1 MSPKKL
7 VAKDSVGKGKKA
19 TITVEVKKEIIAK
32 HERGVRVVDLV
43 REYGRTSSTICTI
56 LKRKEQFKTLE
67 VAKGVTKVNKKRPQI
82 LEEVE
87 KLLLVWMNERQLHG
101 DSVSEALV
109 CAKAKKLY
117 VDLVRKTPGAS
128 SEEEEIFK
136 ASHGWFEK
144 FRKRSGIHSVV
155 RHGEAASSDKAAA
168 EKFVPE
174 FQEFVAEKE
183 FLPQQVFNCDE
194 TGLFWKKMTK
204 RTYITQEE

>member
-7 VAKDSVGKGKKA
+7 LAKDSVGKGKEA

-32 HERGVRVVDLV
+32 HERGVRAIDLV
-43 REYGRTSSTICTI
+43 REYGRFSSTICTI

-82 LEEVE
+82 LLEVE

-117 VDLVRKTPGAS
+117 VDLVRKTPCAL
-128 SEEEEIFK
+128 SEE
-136 ASHGWFEK
+136 
-144 FRKRSGIHSVV
+144 
-155 RHGEAASSDKAAA
+155 D
-168 EKFVPE
+168 
-174 FQEFVAEKE
+174 
-183 FLPQQVFNCDE
+183 
-194 TGLFWKKMTK
+194 
-204 RTYITQEE
+204 

>member
-7 VAKDSVGKGKKA
+7 LAKDSVGKGKKA

-32 HERGVRVVDLV
+32 HERGVHVTDLV
-43 REYGRTSSTICTI
+43 REYGRSSSTICTI

-67 VAKGVTKVNKKRPQI
+67 VAKGVTKVTKKHPKI

-87 KLLLVWMNERQLHG
+87 KLQLVWMNERQLHG

-117 VDLVRKTPGAS
+117 VDLVRKTPGVS

-136 ASHGWFEK
+136 ANRGWFEK
-144 FRKRSGIHSVV
+144 FRKRSGIQCCATW
-155 RHGEAASSDKAAA
+155 GGC
-168 EKFVPE
+168 P
-174 FQEFVAEKE
+174 
-183 FLPQQVFNCDE
+183 L
-194 TGLFWKKMTK
+194 
-204 RTYITQEE
+204 